1 MEMLKNRTAIVFI
14 SHVLGNLY
22 NAKHSGLKYKLTNKA
37 SKNNLPKQHMNE
49 EKKNYETIKM
59 YSYIYIRV
67 IDIRNKNKKKKKTA
81 NMNG

>member
-49 EKKNYETIKM
+49 EKK
-59 YSYIYIRV
+59 
-67 IDIRNKNKKKKKTA
+67 KTTKL
-81 NMNG
+81 